1 MNNIIVGE
9 KTYVPFSQ
17 PTSNGD
23 AAIWRVENTS
33 LPPMYRPILTLT
45 GKKNSAS
52 TNINMT
58 LKASV
63 PVIVV
68 TASGQQTSVNT
79 AIASANLTALQ
90 NVSTSEVEAAIYA
103 LIAGL
108 TAVKASMIAGK
119 TVV

>member
-1 MNNIIVGE
+1 MNDIIVGGQ
-9 KTYVPFSQ
+9 TYIPFSQ

-33 LPPMYRPILTLT
+33 LPPMYRPLLTLT
-45 GKKNSAS
+45 GKKNSAG
-52 TNINMT
+52 TNVNMT

-63 PVIVV
+63 PVVV
-68 TASGQQTSVNT
+68 VASGQQTSVNT

-90 NVSTSEVEAAIYA
+90 NVSTSEVEAAINA

-108 TAVKASMIAGK
+108 TAVKTGMIAGK